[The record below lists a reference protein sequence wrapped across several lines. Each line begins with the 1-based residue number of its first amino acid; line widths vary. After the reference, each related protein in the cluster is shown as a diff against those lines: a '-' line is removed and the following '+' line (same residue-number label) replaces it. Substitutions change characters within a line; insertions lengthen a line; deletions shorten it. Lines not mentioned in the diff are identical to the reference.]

1 MKRRDFFNFVGLG
14 LIATSLPVA
23 IAACAPTKTAEM
35 SGTEADGSEAPV
47 ADATS
52 TAPASEAAARADG
65 FAEIGKVTD
74 LDEAGFLADDSF
86 MGEKVVV
93 VRDPAD
99 ATAVVA
105 LSSVCTHKGCVVDWK
120 DSEFVCPCHNSKFS
134 AEGAVLEG
142 PANEPLAKYEAMVE
156 GDAVLVKVA

>member
-1 MKRRDFFNFVGLG
+1 MKRRDFLSFVGLG
-14 LIATSLPVA
+14 LVATSLPVA
-23 IAACAPTKTAEM
+23 IAACSPTET
-35 SGTEADGSEAPV
+35 TEADGSKAEAP
-47 ADATS
+47 ATE
-52 TAPASEAAARADG
+52 ASNSEPVARADG
-65 FAEIGKVTD
+65 FAEIGTVAA
-74 LDEAGFLADDSF
+74 LDEAGFLADESF

-120 DSEFVCPCHNSKFS
+120 DTEFVCPCHASKFS

-142 PANEPLAKYEAMVE
+142 PATEPLAKYEAMVE

>member
-14 LIATSLPVA
+14 LVATSLPVA
-23 IAACAPTKTAEM
+23 IAACSPTETAD
-35 SGTEADGSEAPV
+35 ADGSEDMPAAAPA
-47 ADATS
+47 ADA
-52 TAPASEAAARADG
+52 PAGEMAARDDG
-65 FAEIGKVTD
+65 FAEIGTVAA
-74 LDEAGFLADDSF
+74 LDEAGFLASEDL

-105 LSSVCTHKGCVVDWK
+105 LSSVCTHKGCTVDWK
-120 DSEFVCPCHNSKFS
+120 DSEFVCPCHASKFS

-142 PANEPLAKYEAMVE
+142 PADEPLAKYEAMVE
-156 GDAVLVKVA
+156 GDSVLVKVA

>member
-14 LIATSLPVA
+14 LVATSLPVA
-23 IAACAPTKTAEM
+23 IAACTSTDTTETDGANANAPTTDAA
-35 SGTEADGSEAPV
+35 TSEAPTSEI
-47 ADATS
+47 AT
-52 TAPASEAAARADG
+52 RDDG
-65 FAEIGKVTD
+65 FAEIGTVAA

-86 MGEKVVV
+86 MDEKVVV

-105 LSSVCTHKGCVVDWK
+105 LSSVCTHKGCVVDWQGT
-120 DSEFVCPCHNSKFS
+120 ELVCPCHNSKFS
-134 AEGAVLEG
+134 AEGEVLEG
-142 PANEPLAKYEAMVE
+142 PAAEPLAKYEAIVE